1 MLRLESL
8 QKTARSLVK
17 EVAMEIPGYCLS
29 CNGDPRILQVPDHGH
44 LPRRASDGEHGWP
57 KREAYK
63 LQMAEL
69 GRMGCSS
76 S

>member
-8 QKTARSLVK
+8 QMTDRSLVK
-17 EVAMEIPGYCLS
+17 EQPQ
-29 CNGDPRILQVPDHGH
+29 LQWRSQDIADA
-44 LPRRASDGEHGWP
+44 RSWTFASDGEHGWP

-69 GRMGCSS
+69 GRLGCSS